1 MANYQTITD
10 AKNALANSGVY
21 EWFDIKQLDDVIE
34 YMYRNNTT
42 PEEAAQHFGV
52 C

>member
-1 MANYQTITD
+1 MTNYQTITD
-10 AKNALANSGVY
+10 AKTALTNSGVY
-21 EWFDIKQLDDVIE
+21 EWFDIEQLDDVVKF
-34 YMYRNNTT
+34 MYENDKS